1 MVNRS
6 QRFGAGRLGPALA
19 ATLDRLA
26 EAASGLAEPWW
37 VFGSAAAALLGLED
51 LDPADV
57 DVIASPGDAPLL
69 AGRLGAEVRVTDHP
83 RFQSDF
89 FAVAAATPL
98 PVEVMSGF
106 RIRTGEAWTPVR
118 PQTRMLVPW
127 GGGALPV
134 PEAGEQARICRLL
147 GRPKDLERAARLEAL
162 AG

>member
-6 QRFGAGRLGPALA
+6 QRIGPNRLGPALA

-37 VFGSAAAALLGLED
+37 VFGSAAAALLGLD
-51 LDPADV
+51 LEPADV
-57 DVIASPGDAPLL
+57 DVIASPGDARLL
-69 AGRLGAEVRVTDHP
+69 AGRLGAEVRVTGHP
-83 RFQSDF
+83 RFQSDY
-89 FAVAAATPL
+89 FAVAGSTPL

-106 RIRTGEAWTPVR
+106 RIRVGEVWTPVR
-118 PQTRMLVPW
+118 PQTRVLVPW
-127 GGGALPV
+127 GEGALPV
-134 PEAGEQARICRLL
+134 PAAAEQARICRLL